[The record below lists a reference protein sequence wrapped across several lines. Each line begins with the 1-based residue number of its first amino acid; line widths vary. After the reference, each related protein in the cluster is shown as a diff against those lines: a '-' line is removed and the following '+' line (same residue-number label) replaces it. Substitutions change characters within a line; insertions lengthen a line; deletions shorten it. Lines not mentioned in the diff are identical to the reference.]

1 MINCFVKSNNELRR
15 IEMNEIYYFSKDNN
29 KTVAVTKN
37 SRIDLN
43 ISLYS
48 ISTLL
53 ERNPTFFRT
62 HKSYIVNINKIEQ
75 IIKFENRTYNI
86 KFKGI
91 EDIAYCT
98 QKNLKI
104 LSDKFFIL

>member
-1 MINCFVKSNNELRR
+1 LIDCFVKTNNELRR
-15 IEMNEIYYFSKDNN
+15 IEINEIYYFSKNDN
-29 KTVAVTKN
+29 KTLAVTKD
-37 SRIDLN
+37 SKIVMN

-53 ERNPTFFRT
+53 EKNPIFLRT
-62 HKSYIVNINKIEQ
+62 HKSYIVNIHKIKKINK
-75 IIKFENRTYNI
+75 FNNRTYNI
-86 KFKGI
+86 QFKGI

-104 LSDKFFIL
+104 LSDKFYVI